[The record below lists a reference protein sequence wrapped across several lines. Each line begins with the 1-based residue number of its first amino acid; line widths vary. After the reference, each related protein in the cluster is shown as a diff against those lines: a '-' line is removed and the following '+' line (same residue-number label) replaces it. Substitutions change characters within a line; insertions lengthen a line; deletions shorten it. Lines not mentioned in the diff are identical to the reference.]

1 MEAQGS
7 FSLHQQE
14 VNIILLPSWEYCS
27 APLRDKCGAQL
38 SPSMGCSTSHRS
50 CAGCTATEQPP
61 LIPMVVSLQGSS
73 FSFFPEPPHTSSAF
87 SIQKTSAWLQSGSW
101 NQPGAALSQKRG
113 AELPVEGAKEAL
125 QTDHT
130 GMLSPNTL
138 PPPPETDGS
147 EKSLGHRWDL
157 CI

>member
-1 MEAQGS
+1 METQGS

-50 CAGCTATEQPP
+50 CAGCTAAEQPP
-61 LIPMVVSLQGSS
+61 LIPMVASLQGSS
-73 FSFFPEPPHTSSAF
+73 FSFFQSLPTHLLPSA
-87 SIQKTSAWLQSGSW
+87 SQTSAWLQSRSR

-113 AELPVEGAKEAL
+113 LELPVEGAKEAL

-130 GMLSPNTL
+130 EMLSPNAL

-147 EKSLGHRWDL
+147 EQSLGHRWDL